1 MESSAGAQGYLKL
14 PNLHDFSNMLI
25 IKVLEA
31 VLEFMDSEGEICAV
45 FVK

>member
-14 PNLHDFSNMLI
+14 PNLKMDSQHDFSNMLI

-31 VLEFMDSEGEICAV
+31 VLEFMDV
-45 FVK
+45 